1 MIYNVVLFSKPMNTV
16 MYKLKSL
23 DGRPLRFTDY
33 KYAEREVHERNER
46 FGNLMYDEGLVF
58 MALEET
64 DANN

>member
-64 DANN
+64 DAAN